1 MGGYIMEWF
10 IIGIHWVYHTNC
22 EMLTQWQWAIFG
34 AKMMD
39 TNIHTDYVEPECMK
53 PRDNG

>member
-1 MGGYIMEWF
+1 MVGYVMELF

-39 TNIHTDYVEPECMK
+39 TNIQTMSS
-53 PRDNG
+53 RNA